1 MRLKLTVDVFYL
13 DADDSRTFFKIIEI
27 PVMPEVFDTEN
38 RAVELW
44 VRDSEIRYNMQEN
57 IYTLTWEHIVDSFI
71 NWSPAEHM
79 EWKCSE
85 LLAAGWVEVFYE
97 DDEE

>member
-1 MRLKLTVDVFYL
+1 MRLKLTVDVFYSE
-13 DADDSRTFFKIIEI
+13 AEDSRTFFKIIEI

-38 RAVELW
+38 CTVELR
-44 VRDSEIRYNMQEN
+44 VCDSEIKYNMQEHV
-57 IYTLTWEHIVDSFI
+57 YTLYWEHIVDSFLD
-71 NWSPAEHM
+71 WSPAKHM
-79 EWKCSE
+79 EWKCSA